1 MSLLYNDAPD
11 FIQSLRFTVYIGV
24 LKMGFAKITG
34 IETSVESD
42 VIQQGGVNNY
52 AYSLNAPHKTEKVMV
67 FERGLAFSRGL
78 ASVSFTPGDRLADI
92 SIVLCDNRGVPVKIV
107 FVTGGY
113 VKKCTIG
120 DLDAMNGAP
129 IIERFEISYEMLTV
143 SPLPLASIF

>member
-1 MSLLYNDAPD
+1 MSFLYNDAPD

-42 VIQQGGVNNY
+42 VIQQGGVNDY
-52 AYSLNAPHKTEKVMV
+52 SYSLNAPHKTEKIMI
-67 FERGLAFSRGL
+67 FERGMAFSRGL
-78 ASVSFTPGDRLADI
+78 LSPTFTPGERLADI
-92 SIVLCDNRGVPVKIV
+92 SIVLCDNRGLPAKIV

-120 DLDAMNGAP
+120 DLDAMNGSP
-129 IIERFEISYEMLTV
+129 IIERFEISYEMLTMTA
-143 SPLPLASIF
+143 LPISSIF